1 MKRIKIIGEN
11 YPEVGEKFYWKDC
24 DGEMHDDICLKI
36 EKDPDGNVE
45 TNYFTYI
52 DENGGGIFV
61 NESALVN
68 PLDMAIR
75 VYEEKKAK
83 SKVKEISQYLSQEE
97 VRSILYSKL
106 RKNWYDEDTA
116 SHILD
121 ILSDYEN

>member
-1 MKRIKIIGEN
+1 MKKIKIIGEN
-11 YPEVGEKFYWKDC
+11 YPEVGEKFYWV
-24 DGEMHDDICLKI
+24 DGDGKMHDDICLKI
-36 EKDPDGNVE
+36 DKDPDGNVE

-83 SKVKEISQYLSQEE
+83 AKVKEISQYQKQVL
-97 VRSILYSKL
+97 VRIIS
-106 RKNWYDEDTA
+106 
-116 SHILD
+116 
-121 ILSDYEN
+121 